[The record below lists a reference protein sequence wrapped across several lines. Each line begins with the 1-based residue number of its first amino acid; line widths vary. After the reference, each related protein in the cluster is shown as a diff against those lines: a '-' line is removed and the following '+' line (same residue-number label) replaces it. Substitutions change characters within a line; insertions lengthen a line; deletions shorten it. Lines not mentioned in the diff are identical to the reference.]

1 MGEGGRAFG
10 ARVEF
15 RIGAPHSHIHT
26 WEDLPWPLS
35 ASHVSDTPLLLRPQ
49 N

>member
-10 ARVEF
+10 AWVQF
-15 RIGAPHSHIHT
+15 RRGAPHSHIHT
-26 WEDLPWPLS
+26 QEDPPWPLS
-35 ASHVSDTPLLLRPQ
+35 ASHMSDNPLLLRPQ